1 MKARWCKKGKTRNTG
16 HCFGQVGTY
25 KIFVYRMRHFSEI
38 TSGERSCADGLE
50 GAVTE
55 RLGAMR
61 ESTFK
66 FENI

>member
-1 MKARWCKKGKTRNTG
+1 MIQDTIPGRLALN
-16 HCFGQVGTY
+16 

-50 GAVTE
+50 GTVLE

-61 ESTFK
+61 ESTVRL
-66 FENI
+66 ENI